1 MRPLLLHILFLTLG
15 CLFAPMLWAQKTF
28 TTAGNWSV
36 AANWTPA
43 GVPTATDN
51 VIINANCTVNVAAA
65 CNNLTVNAGRTLT
78 VQGNNFTVNGN
89 TRISSSASFVD
100 NNDGGITNFKGMVR
114 VDSLASWTSTAVTT
128 AANMVFE
135 GGIISIAGPTA
146 TAFNAGA
153 ATFATSQNLFSRTFM
168 NFGNNVVIGAG
179 AIVNSQALVRIT
191 GTLDGVNAA
200 STWRQDRWYRH
211 HPAFGPFGTPDTKE
225 AGGTLEYANA
235 TQPMNTGVFDV
246 NYFLSAVNYIRAAGP
261 QNVRAVNYYN
271 LGLFNGTNGAVNA
284 KTMTTPAGELR
295 VDGVLTIYDARF
307 VVAGTGT
314 LKVTRSSIGRNAR
327 YDYTST
333 ARNDAVAGFN
343 TMDYYTGQFDV
354 VQATGDP
361 VLSNN
366 NNTFTF
372 SSSSREFTFMRGPT
386 GSSPP
391 SGVFAVKSTNFTTA
405 PTFVIIQAEI
415 STRTIGN
422 TTNAAELMIGNGF
435 GANLTRH
442 APTARLRFNLVNGNQ
457 FSITHPDG
465 TSTTSANQSGTQT
478 LTWVVNRSGT
488 AQTYTAPDGSS
499 QTVGNNLVDVWI
511 GNTQFVNDLAMAN
524 SGQAINN
531 IKFVFDASNSNN
543 NVHGIN
549 NPNQSYITLRNLRIF
564 TGSLPAGQIG
574 GIVNRYA
581 RVTAINGAR
590 TSFTVNSSAGFNPG
604 DRVLIM
610 QMKGAT
616 IDATAPA
623 TNPNFGTI
631 TAYNSAGRYEF
642 ATISTV
648 PNATTINIL
657 AATTNIFDPA
667 GRVQIIRVPSYT
679 DVTVVAPLTA
689 QPWDGDTGG
698 VLALWVTGT
707 LTLNS
712 DIDVSGMGFRGGAV
726 STSNGDCRD
735 GTWATNNA
743 QWGGKGEGIAETT
756 FNRGRSKLTNGG
768 GGGNPH
774 NSGGGGGSNFGAGA
788 DGGRQWNC
796 TGNATDNG
804 CADNPNN
811 ATTSN
816 NGGKGGQA
824 LDYSAYRLFLG
835 GGGGGGQQNNDTAT
849 PGGNG
854 GGIVLIMGN
863 TFVGNGYSIMANGQ
877 SVLAGA
883 GGDSSGGGGAG
894 GSVFM
899 SGPTYNT
906 NIRVYAS
913 GGKGGDVEFA
923 SCHGNGGG
931 GGGGLVRL
939 TRPLPPVM
947 TIYNNGGV
955 SSRNSNNSD
964 CALQGNAYFCAEASG
979 LGGAIFDNLNLLPVE
994 ISRFGAERSG
1004 EKETRIFWTTLSE
1017 RNNAGFE
1024 VQKSRDGINFTTFS
1038 AIFGESGDSFTTRNY
1053 EVFDQEPHY
1062 GANYYRLKQIDKDGT
1077 VTFSK
1082 IVVVYFKDI
1091 NMANGATLFP
1101 NPTSQNHLYLRVERA
1116 DAPVSV
1122 VCFDL
1127 AGRPM
1132 DAAMEKSNANE
1143 YRIQFRQQL
1152 PQGMYL
1158 FKIKVGTDEYLEKVV
1173 IQ

>member
-1 MRPLLLHILFLTLG
+1 MRPFLLHIFIALG
-15 CLFAPMLWAQKTF
+15 WLLSPALLAQKTF

-43 GVPTATDN
+43 GVPAATDD
-51 VIINANCTVNVAAA
+51 VTINANCTVDVAAA
-65 CNNLTVNAGRTLT
+65 CNNLTVNSNRTLT

-89 TRISSSASFVD
+89 TRISSSASFID
-100 NNDGGITNFKGMVR
+100 NNNNGITNFKGMVR
-114 VDSLASWTSTAVTT
+114 VDSLGSWTSTAVTT
-128 AANMVFE
+128 AANLVFE

-146 TAFNAGA
+146 TSFNAGA

-168 NFGNNVVIGAG
+168 NFADNVVIGAG

-191 GTLDGVNAA
+191 GTLNGVDAA
-200 STWRQDRWYRH
+200 STWRQNRWYRH
-211 HPAFGPFGTPDTKE
+211 HPAFGPFGTPDNKE
-225 AGGTLEYANA
+225 TGGTLEYRNA
-235 TQPMNTGVFDV
+235 TQPMATGVFDV
-246 NYFLSAVNYIRAAGP
+246 NYFLSTVNYTLNGTQA
-261 QNVRAVNYYN
+261 VRAVNYYN
-271 LGLFNGTNGAVNA
+271 LGLFNGTTGNA

-295 VDGVLTIYDARF
+295 VDGVLTIYDALF

-327 YDYTST
+327 YSYNST
-333 ARNDAVAGFN
+333 ARNDAVGGFN
-343 TMDYYTGQFDV
+343 TMDYYTGQFDA

-361 VLSNN
+361 NLTNN

-372 SSSSREFTFMRGPT
+372 SSSSREFTFMRGP
-386 GSSPP
+386 GP
-391 SGVFAVKSTNFTTA
+391 GGIYAVKSTNFTAA

-422 TTNAAELMIGNGF
+422 TNNAAELMIGDGF
-435 GANLTRH
+435 TADMTRH
-442 APTARLRFNLVNGNQ
+442 APTARLRINLVNGNQ
-457 FSITHPDG
+457 FTITHPDG
-465 TSTTSANQSGTQT
+465 GSATSANQSGTQT
-478 LTWVVNRSGT
+478 LTWVVNRSGV
-488 AQTYTAPDGSS
+488 AQTYTAPDGTTES
-499 QTVGNNLVDVWI
+499 VANNQVDVWL
-511 GNTQFVNDLAMAN
+511 GTTKFVDDLAMAN
-524 SGQAINN
+524 SGQAIND
-531 IKFVFDASNSNN
+531 IKFVFDNSNSTN

-549 NPNQSYITLRNLRIF
+549 NPNQSYITMRNLRIF
-564 TGSLPAGQIG
+564 TSSLPAGQIG

-581 RVTAINGAR
+581 QVTAINPAR
-590 TSFTVNSSAGFNPG
+590 TSFTVNSSSGFAAN
-604 DRVLIM
+604 DRILII
-610 QMKGAT
+610 QMKGAS
-616 IDATAPA
+616 IDNTNPA

-642 ATISTV
+642 ATVSAV
-648 PNATTINIL
+648 PNGTTINIM

-667 GRVQIIRVPSYT
+667 GRVQIVRVPSFN

-689 QPWDGDTGG
+689 KPWDGTTGG

-707 LTLNS
+707 MTFNS

-726 STSNGDCRD
+726 STSNGACRD
-735 GTWATNNA
+735 GTWATNNN
-743 QWGGKGEGIAETT
+743 QWGGKGEGIAENT
-756 FNRGRSKLTNGG
+756 NDRGRSKLTNGG

-774 NSGGGGGSNFGAGA
+774 NSGGGGGGNFGAGA

-824 LDYSAYRLFLG
+824 LDYSAFRLFLG
-835 GGGGGGQQNNDTAT
+835 GGGGGGQQNNNVST

-894 GSVFM
+894 GSVFI

-906 NIRVYAS
+906 NIRIYAS
-913 GGKGGDVEFA
+913 GGKGGDVEFS

-964 CALQGNAYFCAEASG
+964 CALQGNAYFCAEAAG
-979 LGGAIFDNLNLLPVE
+979 FGGAIFDNLNLLPVE

-1004 EKETRIFWTTLSE
+1004 EKEARIFWTTLSE
-1017 RNNAGFE
+1017 KNNAGFE
-1024 VQKSRDGINFTTFS
+1024 IQKSRDGINFTTFS
-1038 AIFGESGDSFTTRNY
+1038 AIFGEGGDSFTTRNY

-1082 IVVVYFKDI
+1082 IVVVYFNDI
-1091 NMANGATLFP
+1091 TITNGVTLFP
-1101 NPTSQNHLYLRVERA
+1101 NPTSQNHLYLRIEKA
-1116 DAPVSV
+1116 DAPVSII
-1122 VCFDL
+1122 CFDL

-1132 DAAMEKSNANE
+1132 DAVMEKSNANE
-1143 YRIQFRQQL
+1143 YRIQFRRQL
-1152 PQGMYL
+1152 PQGIYL
-1158 FKIKVGTDEYLEKVV
+1158 FKIKVGADEYLEKVV

>member
-1 MRPLLLHILFLTLG
+1 MRPFLLHIVFIMLG
-15 CLFAPMLWAQKTF
+15 CLLSPALLAQKTF
-28 TTAGNWSV
+28 TTAGNWST

-51 VIINANCTVNVAAA
+51 VTINANCTVDVVAA
-65 CNNLTVNAGRTLT
+65 CNNLTVNSNRTLT
-78 VQGNNFTVNGN
+78 VQNRDFTVNGN
-89 TRISSSASFVD
+89 TRISSSASFIDD
-100 NNDGGITNFKGMVR
+100 NNNGVTNFKGMVR
-114 VDSLASWTSTAVTT
+114 VDSLASWTSTAVTNV
-128 AANMVFE
+128 ARLVFE
-135 GGIISIAGPTA
+135 GGIISVAGPTA
-146 TAFNAGA
+146 TSFNAGA

-168 NFGNNVVIGAG
+168 NFAGNVVIGAG

-191 GTLDGVNAA
+191 GTLNGADAA
-200 STWRQDRWYRH
+200 STWRQNRWYRH
-211 HPAFGPFGTPDTKE
+211 HPAFGPFGTPDTRE
-225 AGGTLEYANA
+225 AGGTLEYGNA

-246 NYFLSAVNYIRAAGP
+246 NYFLSAVNYIRAGGT
-261 QNVRAVNYYN
+261 QDVRAVNYYN
-271 LGLFNGTNGAVNA
+271 LGLFNGTNGAGNA

-314 LKVTRSSIGRNAR
+314 LKVTRSSIGRNGR
-327 YDYTST
+327 FSYTST
-333 ARNDAVAGFN
+333 ARNNAVGGFN
-343 TMDYYTGQFDV
+343 TMDYYTGQFDA
-354 VQATGDP
+354 VQATGDTD
-361 VLSNN
+361 LTNN

-372 SSSSREFTFMRGPT
+372 SSSSREFAFMRGP
-386 GSSPP
+386 GP
-391 SGVFAVKSTNFTTA
+391 GGIYAVKSTDFTTA
-405 PTFVIIQAEI
+405 PAFVIIQAEI

-435 GANLTRH
+435 GANMTRH
-442 APTARLRFNLVNGNQ
+442 TPTARLQFNLVNGNQ
-457 FSITHPDG
+457 FTITHPDG
-465 TSTTSANQSGTQT
+465 TSTTSTNQSGTQT
-478 LTWVVNRSGT
+478 LTWVVNRSAA
-488 AQTYTAPDGSS
+488 AQTYTAPDGTSEGVAS
-499 QTVGNNLVDVWI
+499 NRVDVWI
-511 GNTQFVNDLAMAN
+511 GSTRFVNDLAMADN
-524 SGQAINN
+524 TQAIND
-531 IKFVFDASNSNN
+531 IKFVFDNSNTTN
-543 NVHGIN
+543 NAHGFN
-549 NPNQSYITLRNLRIF
+549 NPNQSYITMRNLRIF
-564 TGSLPAGQIG
+564 TSSLPAGQIG

-581 RVTAINGAR
+581 QVTAINAAR
-590 TSFTVNSSAGFNPG
+590 TSFTVNSSSGFANN
-604 DRVLIM
+604 DRVLII

-616 IDATAPA
+616 IDAAAPA
-623 TNPNFGTI
+623 TNANFGTI
-631 TAYNSAGRYEF
+631 TAYNSVGRYEF
-642 ATISTV
+642 ATVSTV
-648 PNATTINIL
+648 PNATTINIM
-657 AATTNIFDPA
+657 AATTNTFDPT
-667 GRVQIIRVPSYT
+667 GRVQIVRVPSFS

-689 QPWDGDTGG
+689 QPWNGTTGG
-698 VLALWVTGT
+698 ILALWVTGT

-726 STSNGDCRD
+726 SNSNGGCRD
-735 GTWATNNA
+735 GTWATNNIE
-743 QWGGKGEGIAETT
+743 WGGKGEGITENA
-756 FNRGRSKLTNGG
+756 NDRGRSRLTNGG

-796 TGNATDNG
+796 TSTTEDNG
-804 CADNPNN
+804 CADNPNS

-824 LDYSAYRLFLG
+824 LDYSAFRLFLG
-835 GGGGGGQQNNDTAT
+835 GGGGGGQQNNATAT

-863 TFVGNGYSIMANGQ
+863 IFVGNGYSILANGQ

-894 GSVFM
+894 GSVFI
-899 SGPTYNT
+899 SGATYNT

-913 GGKGGDVEFA
+913 GGKGGDVEFDA
-923 SCHGNGGG
+923 CHGNGGG

-939 TRPLPPVM
+939 TRPLPSVM
-947 TIYNNGGV
+947 TIFNNGGV

-964 CALQGNAYFCAEASG
+964 CALQGNAYFCAEAAG

-1017 RNNAGFE
+1017 KNNAGFE

-1038 AIFGESGDSFTTRNY
+1038 AIFGEGGESFTTRNY

-1062 GANYYRLKQIDKDGT
+1062 GANYYRLKQVDKDGT

-1082 IVVVYFKDI
+1082 IVVIYFNDI
-1091 NMANGATLFP
+1091 QITDGATLFP
-1101 NPTSQNHLYLRVERA
+1101 NPTSQNHLYLRIEKA
-1116 DAPVSV
+1116 DAPVSI

-1132 DAAMEKSNANE
+1132 DATMEKGNANE
-1143 YRIQFRQQL
+1143 FRIQFRQQL

-1158 FKIKVGTDEYLEKVV
+1158 FRIKVDADEYLEKVV